1 MSTEENKAIQRRWI
15 EEGWNK
21 HDPDL
26 VDELFDA
33 DFVMHSP
40 GRPEGDSREDFKNN
54 MIAALNT
61 FPDLHVTLDDQI
73 AEGDKVVNRLTF
85 AGTHSGEYMGVPA
98 TGKQVSSTSINIDR
112 FLNGKYVEIW
122 NESDNLGFLQQL
134 GVIPPMGEGEG

>member
-1 MSTEENKAIQRRWI
+1 MSTEEDKAIQRRWI

-21 HDPDL
+21 HDLDL

-40 GRPEGDSREDFKNN
+40 RSPEGVSREEFKNI
-54 MIAALNT
+54 MIAYLNA

-85 AGTHSGEYMGVPA
+85 TGTHNGEYMGAPA
-98 TGKQVSSTSINIDR
+98 TGKQISSTAINIDR

-134 GVIPPMGEGEG
+134 GAIPPLGEGEG